1 MVDKPVPPTGIHGS
15 SSVANVQPGNPIQ
28 NPLTPVS
35 TR

>member
-15 SSVANVQPGNPIQ
+15 SSVTNVQSGNPIQ